1 MRLMWKREPSTH
13 GLMRITQ
20 GNRGHDLI
28 LHIKTEK
35 ELVASI
41 RPKERLDPPK
51 SYWVYVCATKGF
63 PHRNTWSKKYWT
75 DLEKLKKDLKAGVQ
89 ARIKLPEE
97 K

>member
-1 MRLMWKREPSTH
+1 MRLTWKREPSAR

-28 LHIKTEK
+28 LHLKNVK

-41 RPKERLDPPK
+41 RPKERLGPPK
-51 SYWVYVCATKGF
+51 SYWVYVCATKGL
-63 PHRNTWSKKYWT
+63 PHRNTWGKKYWT
-75 DLEKLKKDLKAGVQ
+75 DLEKLKKDLKAWVQ
-89 ARIKLPEE
+89 ARVKLSEE